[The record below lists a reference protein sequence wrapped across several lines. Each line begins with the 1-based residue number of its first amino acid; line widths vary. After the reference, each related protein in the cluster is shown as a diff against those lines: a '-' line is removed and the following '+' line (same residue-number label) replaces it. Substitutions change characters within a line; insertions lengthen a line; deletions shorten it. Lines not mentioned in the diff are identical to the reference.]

1 MLSEV
6 ASKVYRHKPK
16 NLIAVTGTNGKSSIA
31 DFYFQILNLNN
42 KKVASIGTLGINTYL
57 KKTDVKNTTLD
68 PISLNYHL
76 QKIKKLKINNIILE
90 ASSHGLKQNRL
101 DGLKFNVGIFSNLS
115 HDHLDYH
122 RSYKD
127 YLKSK
132 LYLFENTT

>member
-1 MLSEV
+1 MAKIS
-6 ASKVYRHKPK
+6 
-16 NLIAVTGTNGKSSIA
+16 NLKTTILKTLDANKALDIVTIELAGKSSIA

-90 ASSHGLKQNRL
+90 ASSHVLKQNRL
-101 DGLKFNVGIFSNLS
+101 DGLKFNLGIFSNLS
-115 HDHLDYH
+115 HVHLDYH
-122 RSYKD
+122 RS
-127 YLKSK
+127 
-132 LYLFENTT
+132 